1 MKEHIGLGA
10 KRTIKDT
17 VAGMMVV
24 AKALR
29 GEALDVPKKRKAP
42 VRKSVK
48 NIMAEKELELQ
59 IILRLMQ
66 KGFVVYKTGMPG
78 AHDYNCKHNPVGIA
92 DLLVFGLPNKIVM
105 IEVKVPTKRYVKNGG
120 LTGKQPEFRDLMGK
134 MGIKYVIAY
143 SVTDALDAVC

>member
-1 MKEHIGLGA
+1 MPNHPGLGA
-10 KRTIKDT
+10 RRTIKDT

-42 VRKSVK
+42 VRTKPR
-48 NIMAEKELELQ
+48 NDMIEKELERQ
-59 IILRLMQ
+59 IIFTLQRAGYL
-66 KGFVVYKTGMPG
+66 VYKTSLGGAYCYNTQYNNPGM
-78 AHDYNCKHNPVGIA
+78 A

-120 LTGKQPEFRDLMGK
+120 LTGKQPEFRDLMVK

-143 SVTDALDAVC
+143 SVTDALEAVL